1 MIRVQNVLTITIY
14 VRSTADT
21 DGITYQ
27 EHDLPD
33 SFPMVVVVV
42 VVVVVVGGR
51 FGSPTSFVVDVM

>member
-1 MIRVQNVLTITIY
+1 MIRVQNVLTITVY

-21 DGITYQ
+21 DGIAYQ

-42 VVVVVVGGR
+42 VVGGR
-51 FGSPTSFVVDVM
+51 FGSPTSIFVDVM